1 MNPIRHIRR
10 LAAALAGLAGALLAL
25 GAAGPATE
33 VRPRQRLWDAI
44 DTAAGGL
51 PAAITTEPAVL
62 RGKPGQVLTDWPAHG
77 PVEHPRE
84 PAGQRWGRQAA
95 RFSRPP

>member
-1 MNPIRHIRR
+1 MVHAPQAGHRGR
-10 LAAALAGLAGALLAL
+10 LSHACRQRGRPPKSG
-25 GAAGPATE
+25 
-33 VRPRQRLWDAI
+33 PRQRLWDAI
-44 DTAAGGL
+44 DTAVGGL